1 MLKHIPAVLS
11 QDEVS
16 QIFQIMAEG
25 QFESG
30 AATASGRAR
39 EVKNNLQFERRP
51 EVKKRLDQIVISAL
65 MRNAEFIAFSF
76 ARLIVPPTFNRYD
89 VGMFY
94 GSHVDAPFLNNG
106 QVRADLS
113 LTVFLSDPGTYE
125 GGELVISSGN
135 AEIRAKHASGDCV
148 VYPTTSLHHVSPVT
162 RGAPGGGVVGGELRA
177 GRARQGHPA
186 RPQQGEGLHGAD
198 RAPGARNRPVPQL
211 RVQPD
216 APVVAHLGATR
227 PPTRARTK

>member
-1 MLKHIPAVLS
+1 MLKHISGVLS

-16 QIFQIMAEG
+16 QVFQIMAEG

-39 EVKNNLQFERRP
+39 EVKNNLQFERKP
-51 EVKKRLDQIVISAL
+51 EIKKRLDQIVIAAL
-65 MRNAEFIAFSF
+65 MRNPEFIGFTF

-89 VGMFY
+89 VGMYY

-113 LTVFLSDPGTYE
+113 LTVFLSDPGTYD

-135 AEIRAKHASGDCV
+135 AEIRAKHASGDAV

-162 RGAPGGGVVGGELRA
+162 RGSRLAAVSWVESYVPDE
-177 GRARQGHPA
+177 RARAILHDLGKVKDFMEA
-186 RPQQGEGLHGAD
+186 TAPQATETDLF
-198 RAPGARNRPVPQL
+198 RNCLFNLMRL
-211 RVQPD
+211 WW
-216 APVVAHLGATR
+216 
-227 PPTRARTK
+227 RT

>member
-1 MLKHIPAVLS
+1 MLKHVPGVLS

-25 QFESG
+25 QFERG

-51 EVKKRLDQIVISAL
+51 EVKKRLDQIVIGAL
-65 MRNAEFIAFSF
+65 MRNPEFIGFTF

-89 VGMFY
+89 EGMYY

-125 GGELVISSGN
+125 GGELVI
-135 AEIRAKHASGDCV
+135 
-148 VYPTTSLHHVSPVT
+148 
-162 RGAPGGGVVGGELRA
+162 
-177 GRARQGHPA
+177 
-186 RPQQGEGLHGAD
+186 
-198 RAPGARNRPVPQL
+198 
-211 RVQPD
+211 
-216 APVVAHLGATR
+216 
-227 PPTRARTK
+227 

>member
-1 MLKHIPAVLS
+1 MLKHIPGVLS

-30 AATASGRAR
+30 SATASGRAL
-39 EVKNNLQFERRP
+39 EVKHNLQFERRP
-51 EVKKRLDQIVISAL
+51 EVKKRLDQIVIQAL
-65 MRNAEFIAFSF
+65 MRNPEFIAFTF

-89 VGMFY
+89 VGMYY

-113 LTVFLSDPGTYE
+113 LTVFLSDPGTYD
-125 GGELVISSGN
+125 GGELTISTGYG
-135 AEIRAKHASGDCV
+135 EMKFKQPSGDAV

-162 RGAPGGGVVGGELRA
+162 RGSRLAAVSWVESYVPDQ
-177 GRARQGHPA
+177 RARSILYDMGQVKEFLERTA
-186 RPQQGEGLHGAD
+186 PQ
-198 RAPGARNRPVPQL
+198 APETDLFRNCVFNLMRL
-211 RVQPD
+211 WW
-216 APVVAHLGATR
+216 
-227 PPTRARTK
+227 RT